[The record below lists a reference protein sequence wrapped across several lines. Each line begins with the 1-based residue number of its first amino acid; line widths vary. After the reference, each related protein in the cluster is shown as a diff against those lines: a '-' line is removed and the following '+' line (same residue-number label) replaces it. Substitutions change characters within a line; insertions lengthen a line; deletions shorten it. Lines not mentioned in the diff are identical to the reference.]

1 MLRKHIGQEHGYA
14 LVDAVTGLVL
24 FALSVVSVYQIFIP
38 TFALWRNSDERIV
51 RQQDVRLVVDRLA
64 RDLHE
69 TTTSFGRLKVYTAA
83 EGCTGA
89 YEGCIGFVTARGVP
103 GADCA
108 GAFQFAPGDS
118 GEPGWQATIY
128 VWRHTASNELRRRC
142 QEGTILPVSTWP
154 PTLTPYTVIGR
165 RVIQASFALQSGG
178 IAISLREQAS
188 TATRPTYRY
197 QTTFFTQTILL
208 PQN

>member
-24 FALSVVSVYQIFIP
+24 FALTILSVYQVFIP

-51 RQQDVRLVVDRLA
+51 RQQDVRLVIDRLA

-83 EGCTGA
+83 AGCTGA
-89 YEGCIGFVTARGVP
+89 YEGCIGFVTAR
-103 GADCA
+103 DSTCA
-108 GAFQFAPGDS
+108 GTFQLAPSGD
-118 GEPGWQATIY
+118 PNWQATIY
-128 VWRHTASNELRRRC
+128 VWRDTASNELRRRC
-142 QEGTILPVSTWP
+142 EPGTISPVGTWP
-154 PTLTPYTVIGR
+154 PSLTPSAVIGR
-165 RVIQASFALQSGG
+165 RVIQASFALQLGG

-188 TATRPTYRY
+188 TASRPTYRY
-197 QTTFFTQTILL
+197 QTTFFTQTTLL
-208 PQN
+208 PQNW

>member
-14 LVDAVTGLVL
+14 LVDAVTGFVL
-24 FALSVVSVYQIFIP
+24 FALSVVSIYQVFIP

-51 RQQDVRLVVDRLA
+51 RQQDVRLVIDRLA

-69 TTTSFGRLKVYTAA
+69 TTASSDRLQVYTAA

-89 YEGCIGFVTARGVP
+89 YEGCIGFVTAR
-103 GADCA
+103 DNTCA
-108 GAFQFAPGDS
+108 GVFQLAPSGD
-118 GEPGWQATIY
+118 PNWQATIY
-128 VWRHTASNELRRRC
+128 VWRDTASNELRRRC
-142 QEGTILPVSTWP
+142 QEGTILPVGTWP

-165 RVIQASFALQSGG
+165 RVIQASFALESGG
-178 IAISLREQAS
+178 IAISVREQAS
-188 TATRPTYRY
+188 TASRPTYRY
-197 QTTFFTQTILL
+197 QTSFFTRTIFV